1 MTRRTTQCAA
11 VIALTL
17 LCTTVCADAIIWPRL
32 GYPSVNVPGGLLEAG
47 TDTEGSL
54 ALEQAGQLIPL
65 EAQWSAAPAGMHFGR
80 AVLPAVIPPGRY
92 TLQLTGPNGTTS
104 RPGAVLILEKVPDDY
119 AIAVVSSV
127 ASPEGAASAGDL
139 NAALSGASV
148 NLAILVGPFAP
159 KGTEQEMEAL
169 EARLLALDIPAFL
182 CPRSSDLRMPV
193 FIEHFG
199 DAFHGV
205 TYGKDGYLLL
215 GAGLFAQDPQ
225 THGRLGEAHRLRRA
239 LRASRWSI
247 GVAGDYGL
255 GWDLRAQMA
264 LFVDDPLNALITA
277 SAPSEVGATVP
288 WGKTA
293 LILPPPAPQG
303 PISILDISANGIRP
317 RLQPEPAVESQ
328 KPQETAPQG

>member
-1 MTRRTTQCAA
+1 MTRRTTHLATLAA
-11 VIALTL
+11 LAL
-17 LCTTVCADAIIWPRL
+17 LCTSACADTIVWPRL
-32 GYPSVNVPGGLLEAG
+32 GYPSVNVPGGLLEVG

-54 ALEQAGQLIPL
+54 VLEQAGQLTPL
-65 EAQWSAAPAGMHFGR
+65 DAQWSAVPAGMHFGR
-80 AVLPAVIPPGRY
+80 AVLPATISPGRY

-104 RPGAVLILEKVPDDY
+104 RPGAVHILEKVPEDY
-119 AIAVVSSV
+119 AIAVVRSV
-127 ASPEGAASAGDL
+127 ASPEGAIPAGDL

-148 NLAILVGPFAP
+148 NLAVLVGPFATQ
-159 KGTEQEMEAL
+159 GAAQEMESL
-169 EARLLALDIPAFL
+169 EAQLLALDMPVFL
-182 CPRSSDLRMPV
+182 CPRSSDLRVPV

-199 DAFHGV
+199 NAFHGV
-205 TYGKDGYLLL
+205 TFGRDGYLFL

-239 LRASRWSI
+239 LRASRWSV

-255 GWDLRAQMA
+255 GWDLRSQMA

-277 SAPSEVGATVP
+277 TAPPEVGATVP

-303 PISILDISANGIRP
+303 PITILDVSANGIRP
-317 RLQPEPAVESQ
+317 RLQPELAVETP
-328 KPQETAPQG
+328 KPQEAAPQG